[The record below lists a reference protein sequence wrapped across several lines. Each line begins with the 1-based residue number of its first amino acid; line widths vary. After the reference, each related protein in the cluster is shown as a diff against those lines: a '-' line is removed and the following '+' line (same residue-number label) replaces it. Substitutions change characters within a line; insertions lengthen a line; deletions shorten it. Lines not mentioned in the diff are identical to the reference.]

1 MNLKNL
7 IAARPKAEATAAELA
22 AALARAEAAL
32 SDATAR
38 ADALIGARG
47 TTLLDGTSAEAA
59 QAEAA
64 LVEARSDCERA
75 AALGAAI
82 RQRLADTERRDRR
95 AAVDVIVAA
104 AHATERRFLDFARN
118 EYPALARKIA
128 AGLLLEAEVHRLQQ
142 TLVTAYGA
150 LPRGEID
157 GLPSLNPPR
166 LLSAAGRG
174 TAVQA
179 HGLGA
184 FVSLPAADGD
194 ELAGHWPCAAR

>member
-7 IAARPKAEATAAELA
+7 LASRPKAEATAAELA
-22 AALARAEAAL
+22 AALARAESAL
-32 SDATAR
+32 SDATNR
-38 ADALIGARG
+38 ADALIAARG
-47 TTLLDGTSAEAA
+47 ATLLDGTPAEAER
-59 QAEAA
+59 AEAA
-64 LVEARSDCERA
+64 LAEARADCERA
-75 AALGAAI
+75 EALGAAI
-82 RQRLADTERRDRR
+82 RVRLAETEKRDRR
-95 AAVDVIVAA
+95 AKVDAIIAE

-118 EYPALARKIA
+118 EYPALAKKIA

-150 LPRGEID
+150 LPRGEVD

-166 LLSAAGRG
+166 IMSVAGRG
-174 TAVQA
+174 TSIQA

-194 ELAGHWPCAAR
+194 EQATHWPCAAR

>member
-7 IAARPKAEATAAELA
+7 LASRPKSQATAAELA
-22 AALARAEAAL
+22 EALARAESAL

-38 ADALIGARG
+38 ADALIASRGA
-47 TTLLDGTSAEAA
+47 TMLDGSAAEAA

-75 AALGAAI
+75 AALGSAI
-82 RQRLADTERRDRR
+82 RLRLAYTERRDRR
-95 AAVDVIVAA
+95 AKVDAIVAE

-118 EYPALARKIA
+118 EYPGLARKIA

-142 TLVTAYGA
+142 SLVQAYGA
-150 LPRGEID
+150 LPRGEAE

-174 TAVQA
+174 TGIQA

-194 ELAGHWPCAAR
+194 EQATHWPCAAR

>member
-1 MNLKNL
+1 M
-7 IAARPKAEATAAELA
+7 
-22 AALARAEAAL
+22 
-32 SDATAR
+32 
-38 ADALIGARG
+38 
-47 TTLLDGTSAEAA
+47 LDGTPSEAA

-64 LVEARSDCERA
+64 LAEARSDCERA

-82 RQRLADTERRDRR
+82 RLRLAETERRDRR
-95 AAVDVIVAA
+95 AKVDAIVAE

-194 ELAGHWPCAAR
+194 EQAGHWPSVAR